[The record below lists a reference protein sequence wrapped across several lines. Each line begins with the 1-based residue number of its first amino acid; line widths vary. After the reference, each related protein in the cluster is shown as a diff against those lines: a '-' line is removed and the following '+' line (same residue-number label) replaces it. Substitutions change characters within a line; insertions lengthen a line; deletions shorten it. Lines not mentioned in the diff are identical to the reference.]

1 MKPGKINIHEAKT
14 HLSRL
19 VEDVANGNEVLI
31 AKGGRAMARLVPLG
45 RDDSPRR
52 LGLLK
57 GKLRIADDFDR
68 AGCANVG
75 SSVEL
80 DLSVEHGQLGSGR
93 RVSGLVPVDSG
104 APEPR
109 HMRSGHE
116 VGEVGSGHH

>member
-57 GKLRIADDFDR
+57 GKLRIAEDFDR
-68 AGCANVG
+68 SLEAATP
-75 SSVEL
+75 L
-80 DLSVEHGQLGSGR
+80 
-93 RVSGLVPVDSG
+93 
-104 APEPR
+104 
-109 HMRSGHE
+109 
-116 VGEVGSGHH
+116 